1 MQTVV
6 PFTEIGAPLSRP
18 GCWAWPGELQ
28 VGAIMQPTNRTK
40 LDLAWNR
47 AHFSAWCIISSPLI
61 IGQALDFTSSMHPV
75 SPETLEAVVPIL
87 TNPRAIAINQAWA
100 GSPGRLLI
108 SLDPTNPNK
117 PDENGFLKLIGKLQ
131 QGCLF
136 YFILKPRKKNS
147 SSSNI
152 ANKADACNFDDVT
165 FSIMY
170 IVTQVRLHPV
180 TSLGV
185 KTPPWQR
192 QRHRAKQKR
201 HVKVSRSKTSKNHTK
216 CYLLMEWVARRTT
229 SLVMLSTET
238 PYVQLINRIYI

>member
-1 MQTVV
+1 MILNSSFQTHTHAHIHTHTRARVHARTHTHTRTRAHTQIEPIGCHLTGPRSADDASCPSLTWCPFNYYQMAADTVVTPESWYANMQTVV

-61 IGQALDFTSSMHPV
+61 IGQALDFTSSMNPV

-136 YFILKPRKKNS
+136 YFI
-147 SSSNI
+147 
-152 ANKADACNFDDVT
+152 F
-165 FSIMY
+165 
-170 IVTQVRLHPV
+170 
-180 TSLGV
+180 
-185 KTPPWQR
+185 KTKEE
-192 QRHRAKQKR
+192 KQQQQQ
-201 HVKVSRSKTSKNHTK
+201 H
-216 CYLLMEWVARRTT
+216 C
-229 SLVMLSTET
+229 
-238 PYVQLINRIYI
+238 QQG